1 MAVTNDC
8 LCDGKSK
15 LYIKIARDE
24 YENLIQS
31 DDFLKALQAA
41 GVDNWDGYELAQEM
55 MAGD

>member
-31 DDFLKALQAA
+31 DDFLRALQAA
-41 GVDNWDGYELAQEM
+41 GVDNWDGYDLAQEM
-55 MAGD
+55 MEGD

>member
-31 DDFLKALQAA
+31 DDFLKALQAS